1 MQSPCFRCFHNDPG
15 RGQPA
20 ANVKHFLTCPINKI
34 QQQRVGY
41 KSPSEQQQAS
51 IDIVRGF
58 VNANNLNASTDAA
71 PVPQQT
77 PKLKTAILQSRR
89 TYKNKQPLAAKEFE
103 WTAYYRGSAAEL
115 RETAQRTL
123 TNQRNQRYHQKQQQ
137 PVPVFPETQ
146 SKSNKWEPE
155 EDWEDDLTF
164 TLHKCSL
171 GTQTDNDMSQGN
183 LRKRSL
189 STQTDET
196 VQTGSSSILTTT
208 VERKVISP
216 INFPGQENMET
227 PAKRRIIVS
236 TGDSTFQPLQPAPA
250 AVPTQVDAVVYQP
263 YPIREEVRQRPA
275 SPDQS
280 DRSTVTP
287 LTPAGE
293 HQVSRSHTPCVQD
306 FTGSYWETQLP
317 QTSVSNILRNK
328 EHYEMLVSR
337 IARLERE
344 LKLAREEQQAVIIS
358 VLKEFDTHVGR
369 SEQPDM
375 SV

>member
-1 MQSPCFRCFHNDPG
+1 M
-15 RGQPA
+15 
-20 ANVKHFLTCPINKI
+20 KHFPTCPINKI

-41 KSPSEQQQAS
+41 NSPSEQQQAS

-58 VNANNLNASTDAA
+58 VNANTLNASTDAA
-71 PVPQQT
+71 PVPQQSPT
-77 PKLKTAILQSRR
+77 LKTPVLQLRR
-89 TYKNKQPLAAKEFE
+89 TYRNKQPPAEKEFE
-103 WTAYYRGSAAEL
+103 WSAYYRGSEAEL

-123 TNQRNQRYHQKQQQ
+123 TNQRHQRYRQKQQQ
-137 PVPVFPETQ
+137 PVPVFPETNT
-146 SKSNKWEPE
+146 KSNKWEPE

-164 TLHKCSL
+164 TLHRCSL

-189 STQTDET
+189 STQTNET
-196 VQTGSSSILTTT
+196 VQVNSPATA
-208 VERKVISP
+208 ERQVISP
-216 INFPGQENMET
+216 ISFPGQENVEA
-227 PAKRRIIVS
+227 PAKRRIILS
-236 TGDSTFQPLQPAPA
+236 TGDSTFKPLQPEPAP
-250 AVPTQVDAVVYQP
+250 VTTQVDAVVYQP
-263 YPIREEVRQRPA
+263 LPIRKEVHQRPA

-287 LTPAGE
+287 LTTAE
-293 HQVSRSHTPCVQD
+293 EQQVSRSHTPCAQD
-306 FTGSYWETQLP
+306 FTGSRWEDRLP
-317 QTSVSNILRNK
+317 QTSVSSIFRNK

-344 LKLAREEQQAVIIS
+344 LKLAREEQQAVILS
-358 VLKEFDTHVGR
+358 VLKEFDAHVRR